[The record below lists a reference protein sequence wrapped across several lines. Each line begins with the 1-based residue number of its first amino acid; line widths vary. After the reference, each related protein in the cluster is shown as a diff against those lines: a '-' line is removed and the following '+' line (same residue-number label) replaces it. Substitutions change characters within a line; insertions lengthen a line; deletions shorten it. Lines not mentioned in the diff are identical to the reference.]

1 MSEIKTS
8 RPELVTAPISRPV
21 TLEQAR
27 TQVFLASDDT
37 THDTELS
44 DLIDVAVEQW
54 ESDTD
59 SVLMSRTLRVYLE
72 VFNDDEIYLPSR
84 PVQSVTN
91 ILYFDDLDVQR
102 TLASTVYSLDKGDRA
117 VRLRWNQVWPSTST
131 RWDAAQVN
139 YVAGYS
145 SANDVPAIAKRAILL
160 LVGYYFAANRG
171 DNDRPNDMQAYG
183 RLVQHHLRSTYP

>member
-1 MSEIKTS
+1 MSETKTS
-8 RPELVTAPISRPV
+8 RPELVTAPTLRPV

-37 THDTELS
+37 THDTELA
-44 DLIDVAVEQW
+44 DIIDVAAEQW

-59 SVLMSRTLRVYLE
+59 SILMSRSLRVYLE
-72 VFNDDEIYLPSR
+72 VFDDDEIYLPSR
-84 PVQSVTN
+84 PIQSITSV
-91 ILYFDDLDVQR
+91 LYYDDSDTQR
-102 TLASTVYSLDKGDRA
+102 TLATSVYDLDKGARA
-117 VRLRWNQVWPSTST
+117 VRLKWSQVWPSTSI
-131 RWDAAQVN
+131 RWDAAQIN

-145 SANDVPAIAKRAILL
+145 TAAEVPNIAKRAVLL

-171 DNDRPNDMQAYG
+171 DNDKPQDMRAYE